1 MGLPAFPFLVDGK
14 YEAIRLLGKGGGG
27 FAVLAKKGK
36 QIVAVKLLNINSLT
50 APHRAIQ
57 KIEKFKKEFL
67 TLKKLN
73 HPHIGQLYDF
83 GFDKNLQQY
92 YFAGEF
98 IEGVEIHKAC
108 EELSVEEIEKLFVQA
123 LQALHYLHTFGRA
136 GLRHNDIKTANMMV
150 TQMAGK
156 KFLKLIDFGLTG
168 FAAIQV
174 RGGTASYMAPEQ
186 IAVTFPDLAA
196 AALKTAGSST
206 PKKFPPPDER
216 ADLYALGVAWYLCLT
231 DVNPF
236 LVAGDTD
243 ATLKKHFES
252 MPPPP
257 SHHRKEISKYLDTI
271 VMKLLKLNPDERY
284 GTAAEVLQ
292 ELIFLSGKPYSLI
305 PATQRPFY
313 LSHGEFVDQ
322 EQVWRPLKE
331 KWDQLCKTSHPQPAV
346 VWIVGERG
354 QGKTKILEHFKNY
367 VQAHEGRFETDTLSD
382 EDAPTCLAIDNFGE
396 RHPQFKNVEEQIQR
410 ALLASRW
417 GKSPNTRRLFVFTAD
432 RIPQKKLFP
441 GVEALTLFLKNFDAE
456 TLKEFV
462 QKLLPS
468 KNVAPPEVFI
478 EKLKDHTKGN
488 PRFVLLVLQALG
500 EQGLL
505 LDEKGGWHPAL
516 MEDIGIDFSK
526 LPIPKDLKEALQE
539 DWLRLT
545 ADEREMVM
553 WLACFADGAASA
565 ELLALHPGPE
575 SVLETLCSK
584 GIFAHDSH
592 HRFVF
597 ENSFLKRTLT
607 EQMGEPQLTRR
618 HEKIAALFKR
628 EGRPQHAAAY
638 HLAHSR
644 DPGVRHWALTTLE
657 KFFTEAGKWEE
668 ALQVNLKLL
677 SQSKNSSYD
686 VVLKILFL
694 LNRLRRFEEA
704 LAMNKEWQKKIS
716 GRDEKWRA
724 AFLKEEGETHLL
736 QNKLSIGRERF
747 EKALRLMG
755 RGKEGAAQKTA
766 LQNWMARTY
775 MGERQLEK
783 AIEIFKKTRATGGLT
798 NNDLGYCYLLNGQ
811 AAEAESALKEDAA
824 FYQKTGDTKNL
835 MRTFYLL
842 GETMRRLKRDFNQ
855 ALHFY
860 QRCEK
865 LARDLRDPERLMRA
879 YHGLAA
885 TYLDRA
891 EGGDQKQA
899 YPQALRYFEQS
910 LALALRLRR
919 DASELDAQT
928 AAIYLSIGMVQQEMG
943 HLEKAKDAYQTIIA
957 VLEPKPKKEKRE
969 WVRLCEA
976 YLALADARVMEK
988 KWREAQIFL
997 RKAAAI
1003 TAGAK
1008 ELKEHTFGIHLTRAR
1023 IFSQQKKW
1031 PDARR
1036 HFTAAEKLR
1045 ARFHIEPTPTSR
1057 RYLEELGRKMKGH

>member
-1 MGLPAFPFLVDGK
+1 MGLPAFPFWVDGK

-27 FAVLAKKGK
+27 FALLAKKEN
-36 QIVAVKLLNINSLT
+36 QIVAVKLLNISSLT

-98 IEGVEIHKAC
+98 IEGEEIRTAS
-108 EELSVEEIEKLFVQA
+108 ELLSAEEIEKLFVQA

-136 GLRHNDIKTANMMV
+136 GLRHNDIKAANIMV
-150 TQMAGK
+150 TQKGGE

-168 FAAIQV
+168 LAPIQV

-186 IAVTFPDLAA
+186 IAVTFPDL
-196 AALKTAGSST
+196 S
-206 PKKFPPPDER
+206 PKKFSPPDER
-216 ADLYALGVAWYLCLT
+216 ADLYALGVVWYLCLT

-236 LVAGDTD
+236 LAAGDTD
-243 ATLKKHFES
+243 ATLKKHFEA

-257 SHHRKEISKYLDTI
+257 SHHRKEVPKYLDTI
-271 VMKLLKLNPDERY
+271 VMKLLKVNPDDRY

-305 PATQRPFY
+305 PATQRRFY
-313 LSHGEFVDQ
+313 FPQGEFVNQ
-322 EQVWRPLKE
+322 EQAWRPLKE
-331 KWDQLCKTSHPQPAV
+331 KWDQLCRAPHPQPSI

-382 EDAPTCLAIDNFGE
+382 EDTPTCLAIDNFGE
-396 RHPQFKNVEEQIQR
+396 HHPHFKNVEEQIRR
-410 ALLASRW
+410 AQQAGRW
-417 GKSPNTRRLFVFTAD
+417 GESPNARRLFVFTAD

-456 TLKEFV
+456 TLKELV

-468 KNVAPPEVFI
+468 KNAAPPKVFM

-500 EQGLL
+500 EEGLL
-505 LDEKGGWHPAL
+505 LDEKGQWHPAL

-526 LPIPKDLKEALQE
+526 LPIPQDLKEALQE
-539 DWLRLT
+539 DWLRLS

-553 WLACFADGAASA
+553 WLACFADGAAAA
-565 ELLALHPGPE
+565 ELLALHPAPE

-584 GIFAHDSH
+584 GIFAYDSH
-592 HRFVF
+592 RRFIF

-618 HEKIAALFKR
+618 HEKIAGLFKR
-628 EGRPQHAAAY
+628 EGRSQHAVAH
-638 HLAHSR
+638 HLAYSR
-644 DPGVRHWALTTLE
+644 DAGVRHWALTTLE

-668 ALQVNLKLL
+668 ALQINLKLL
-677 SQSKNSSYD
+677 SQTKNDSCE
-686 VVLKILFL
+686 VALKILFL
-694 LNRLRRFEEA
+694 LNRLRRFEES
-704 LAMNKEWQKKIS
+704 LAMNKEWQKKIAR
-716 GRDEKWRA
+716 GNKKRLPF
-724 AFLKEEGETHLL
+724 FLKEEGETRLL
-736 QNKLSIGRERF
+736 QNEMPAARERF
-747 EKALRLMG
+747 EKALRFMERSKNL
-755 RGKEGAAQKTA
+755 AAQKTA
-766 LQNWMARTY
+766 LQNLIARTY
-775 MGERQLEK
+775 LGERRLEK
-783 AIEIFKKTRATGGLT
+783 AIEIFKKTRAAGGLA

-811 AAEAESALKEDAA
+811 AAQAEGALKEEAA
-824 FYQKTGDTKNL
+824 FYQRTGDAKNR

-855 ALHFY
+855 ALQYY

-891 EGGDQKQA
+891 QGGDQKQA
-899 YPQALRYFEQS
+899 YPQALKYFEQS

-928 AAIYLSIGMVQQEMG
+928 AAIYLSIGMVQQELG

-957 VLEPKPKKEKRE
+957 VLEPKPKKQKAE

-988 KWREAQIFL
+988 KWKEAQTFL

-1023 IFSQQKKW
+1023 ISSQQKKW
-1031 PDARR
+1031 PEARR

-1045 ARFHIEPTPTSR
+1045 HQFQIEPTPTSR
-1057 RYLEELGRKMKGH
+1057 RYLEELKRKMG